1 MLLELPYGNKR
12 SIFFMRQYH
21 TYSTELKLK
30 TVKDYL
36 SSGLSQKK
44 FAEKA
49 GINFHTLNSW
59 IDKYSQC
66 RPERKQFD
74 VNQKENLI
82 PISTIMED
90 NVLVAQSKRET
101 IDLMIDGHHI
111 ELDRKDLGV
120 LFGALKH
127 D

>member
-1 MLLELPYGNKR
+1 
-12 SIFFMRQYH
+12 MRQYH

-59 IDKYSQC
+59 IDKYS
-66 RPERKQFD
+66 
-74 VNQKENLI
+74 
-82 PISTIMED
+82 
-90 NVLVAQSKRET
+90 
-101 IDLMIDGHHI
+101 
-111 ELDRKDLGV
+111 
-120 LFGALKH
+120 
-127 D
+127 

>member
-1 MLLELPYGNKR
+1 
-12 SIFFMRQYH
+12 MRQYH

-101 IDLMIDGHHI
+101 IALMIDGHHI

>member
-1 MLLELPYGNKR
+1 MP
-12 SIFFMRQYH
+12 
-21 TYSTELKLK
+21 
-30 TVKDYL
+30 
-36 SSGLSQKK
+36 GLSRYFNKKFFVLVNYSSEDGK

-59 IDKYSQC
+59 IDKYRQC
-66 RPERKQFD
+66 GPERKQFG

-90 NVLVAQSKRET
+90 NVLVAQSERET

>member
-1 MLLELPYGNKR
+1 
-12 SIFFMRQYH
+12 MRQYH

-30 TVKDYL
+30 TVKEYL

-59 IDKYSQC
+59 IDKYRQC
-66 RPERKQFD
+66 GPERKQFG

-90 NVLVAQSKRET
+90 TDMRLGIT
-101 IDLMIDGHHI
+101 GL
-111 ELDRKDLGV
+111 RKIVKDMEPRCLYVFCGT
-120 LFGALKH
+120 GKI
-127 D
+127 

>member
-1 MLLELPYGNKR
+1 
-12 SIFFMRQYH
+12 MRQYH

-30 TVKDYL
+30 TVKEYL

-66 RPERKQFD
+66 GPKRKQF
-74 VNQKENLI
+74 NMKQTENLI
-82 PISTIMED
+82 PISTMIED
-90 NVLVAQSKRET
+90 KVFVSQQERET
-101 IDLMIDGHHI
+101 IDLIIDGHHI
-111 ELDRKDLGV
+111 EIDRKDLGV